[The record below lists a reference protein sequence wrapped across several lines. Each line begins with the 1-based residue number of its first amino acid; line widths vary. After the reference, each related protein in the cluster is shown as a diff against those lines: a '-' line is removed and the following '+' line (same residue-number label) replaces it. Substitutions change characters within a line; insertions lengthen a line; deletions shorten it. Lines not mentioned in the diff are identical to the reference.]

1 MSSPNAGSE
10 ADYIE
15 QKMPV
20 EPEEPLEL
28 RTPEESLADEV
39 PTADAL
45 EQAQDARPSDDETQ
59 WPREA

>member
-1 MSSPNAGSE
+1 MSSPNEGNE

-20 EPEEPLEL
+20 DPEEPLEP
-28 RTPEESLADEV
+28 RTREESLADKV
-39 PTADAL
+39 PTAHAL
-45 EQAQDARPSDDETQ
+45 EQAQDAQPSDDETQ